1 MSLTRLVMR
10 LAAARALRDRTLAGA
25 RVFDSAVDPID
36 QTIADNRQ
44 PLLVLTTDEHEADIT
59 GRDLAGDAQRCDL
72 VIELAIAARVE
83 VPARDGQGGQ
93 ITIAIP
99 HTDAGMELT
108 LDMMEQQVVTAL
120 TRDDSAWVRA
130 WMKLVPRVTRRLSR
144 RGASSE
150 NGVRF
155 AARQLVLTC
164 DLVDTPAVGT
174 DIPPS
179 TAWGEVL
186 TLMEADQ
193 TLAPIA
199 AMLREQIE
207 GANVPDWARTAQMLG
222 IPLEVMDQLGVL
234 PTIDDLG
241 VPMTLD
247 SVIFDEEGDRL
258 TVIDAS
264 MTAAEAS

>member
-36 QTIADNRQ
+36 QTIAENRQ

-59 GRDLAGDAQRCDL
+59 GRDLAGDHHRCDL

-99 HTDAGMELT
+99 HTDEGMELT
-108 LDMMEQQVVTAL
+108 LDMMEHQVLAAL
-120 TRDDSAWVRA
+120 TRDDSAWARA

-164 DLVDTPAVGT
+164 DLVDTPAAGE
-174 DIPPS
+174 DIPPG

-186 TLMEADQ
+186 ALMEANQ

-207 GANVPDWARTAQMLG
+207 GEDVPDWARTAQMLG
-222 IPLEVMDQLGVL
+222 IPLEVMDQLGV
-234 PTIDDLG
+234 
-241 VPMTLD
+241 VPRLD
-247 SVIFDEEGDRL
+247 GQGNPLRLDAVTFDEEGDRG
-258 TVIDAS
+258 TTIDVA
-264 MTAAEAS
+264 MTAAQAP

>member
-1 MSLTRLVMR
+1 M
-10 LAAARALRDRTLAGA
+10 
-25 RVFDSAVDPID
+25 
-36 QTIADNRQ
+36 
-44 PLLVLTTDEHEADIT
+44 LTTDEHEADVT

-99 HTDAGMELT
+99 HTDEGMELT
-108 LDMMEQQVVTAL
+108 LDMMEHQVTRAL
-120 TRDDSAWVRA
+120 TCDDNAWSRA

-164 DLVDTPAVGT
+164 DLVDTPAAGA
-174 DIPPS
+174 DIPPG

-186 TLMEADQ
+186 VLMEVDQ

-207 GANVPDWARTAQMLG
+207 GNDVPDWARTAQMLG
-222 IPLEVMDQLGVL
+222 VPLEVMDQLGVL
-234 PTIDDLG
+234 PTLDDQG
-241 VPMTLD
+241 VPMALD
-247 SVIFDEEGDRL
+247 SVIFDEEGDRV

-264 MTAAEAS
+264 MTAIEAS

>member
-10 LAAARALRDRTLAGA
+10 LAAARALRERTLAGA

-36 QTIADNRQ
+36 QTIAENRQ

-59 GRDLAGDAQRCDL
+59 GRDLSGDAQRCDL

-99 HTDAGMELT
+99 HTDEGMELT
-108 LDMMEQQVVTAL
+108 LDMMEHQVLGAL
-120 TRDDSAWVRA
+120 TRDENAWARA
-130 WMKLVPRVTRRLSR
+130 WMKLVPRVTRQLSR

-164 DLVDTPAVGT
+164 DLVDTPTVGA
-174 DIPPS
+174 DIPS
-179 TAWGEVL
+179 GTAWGEVL
-186 TLMEADQ
+186 ALMAADQ

-207 GANVPDWARTAQMLG
+207 GETVPDWTRTAQMLG
-222 IPLEVMDQLGVL
+222 VPMEVMDQLGVL
-234 PTIDDLG
+234 PTLDDSG
-241 VPMTLD
+241 DPVTMD
-247 SVIFDEEGDRL
+247 AVIFDEEGERI

-264 MTAAEAS
+264 MAAAEAS